1 MNDPEPDADPA
12 PRTTRV
18 VTPSAWSRARLE
30 GQFRIAVFF
39 LLLLVGAIATL
50 RAYLALEQSITVWL
64 RPQFIPL
71 VQAAFSLAIVAV
83 CVWLIRA
90 WVIARGD

>member
-1 MNDPEPDADPA
+1 MNEPEPDPEPA

-18 VTPSAWSRARLE
+18 VTQSAWSRARLE

-39 LLLLVGAIATL
+39 LLLLVGAVATL
-50 RAYLALEQSITVWL
+50 RAYLALENAITIWL

-71 VQAAFSLAIVAV
+71 VQAAFSLAIVGV
-83 CVWLIRA
+83 CVWLIRS